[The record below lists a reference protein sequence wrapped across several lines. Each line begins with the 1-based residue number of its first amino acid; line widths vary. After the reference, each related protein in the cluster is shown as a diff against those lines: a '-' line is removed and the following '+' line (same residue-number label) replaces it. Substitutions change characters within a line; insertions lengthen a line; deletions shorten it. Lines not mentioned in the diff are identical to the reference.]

1 MGRSR
6 SLRRRL
12 LGAAITTALLT
23 GAVATAGAATRWS
36 SLKTSG
42 QLNISDLVGT
52 ARTAE
57 GTLHVAWHRRTADG
71 LYDLLQTPVSADGR
85 VGTPVPIIT
94 GWASIE
100 GPSLIASGTA
110 LNAFYSGTRTLVTG
124 DPSFGVDSSVGTD
137 GGTIWSLA
145 PTAVA
150 AGDFAAARDSSVA
163 FGPRG
168 LLTSWYAGAET
179 VVHLGTDPGTPNQ
192 RGYGLGTGQAIA
204 VSGGSA
210 LVAWCTGVQGP
221 NGIFVQPV
229 NPATA
234 APAGA
239 ARIVPGSTS
248 RAPDGTREAFC
259 PASTR
264 VPLVARQ
271 AKGFFVATVDGSR
284 RTVIGWSVGAARSQR
299 LAGATAYKQDVA
311 AAASP
316 GSKASVWIGWVD
328 ESGNIVLRRSNATAT
343 VFGALVTVRGPRDG
357 TSVGLDLN
365 AQTDR
370 VDVVV
375 RVQHGDGSVGL
386 EHAQTF
392 PGLTL
397 AARGHRRLSFRVLDA
412 GDPVANATVTVAGR
426 SAITGADGR
435 VTITVTRP
443 GRYLAH
449 ASAPKYLS
457 ASAQV
462 DVRRH

>member
-1 MGRSR
+1 M
-6 SLRRRL
+6 
-12 LGAAITTALLT
+12 
-23 GAVATAGAATRWS
+23 
-36 SLKTSG
+36 
-42 QLNISDLVGT
+42 
-52 ARTAE
+52 
-57 GTLHVAWHRRTADG
+57 
-71 LYDLLQTPVSADGR
+71 
-85 VGTPVPIIT
+85 
-94 GWASIE
+94 
-100 GPSLIASGTA
+100 
-110 LNAFYSGTRTLVTG
+110 
-124 DPSFGVDSSVGTD
+124 
-137 GGTIWSLA
+137 
-145 PTAVA
+145 
-150 AGDFAAARDSSVA
+150 
-163 FGPRG
+163 
-168 LLTSWYAGAET
+168 
-179 VVHLGTDPGTPNQ
+179 
-192 RGYGLGTGQAIA
+192 
-204 VSGGSA
+204 
-210 LVAWCTGVQGP
+210 AWCTGVQGP

-299 LAGATAYKQDVA
+299 LAGGTAYKQDVA

-392 PGLTL
+392 PVSHSRPAAIGACPSGFSTL
-397 AARGHRRLSFRVLDA
+397 GPSRERHGHGGRPQRDYRRGRSRHDHGHPSGALPCARQCAEVPERER
-412 GDPVANATVTVAGR
+412 AGR
-426 SAITGADGR
+426 RPPTL
-435 VTITVTRP
+435 TRP
-443 GRYLAH
+443 REA
-449 ASAPKYLS
+449 
-457 ASAQV
+457 
-462 DVRRH
+462 